1 MIGIGTG
8 AIALAGGAG
17 NWVARDPVAR
27 NAHLYLSPET
37 GRFAKSGEPAPF
49 SQMGAFTAAGTR
61 YQRNRNGALLSPV
74 GVDVPRLADYSTGD
88 RRWLMTGGY
97 ANECT
102 WSEDMT
108 AADWAE
114 TNGTEAFAGEILSPL
129 GLPCTKV
136 AVSGS
141 SGQLLRNNIPLSG
154 ATAGRT
160 YTWSMLVHVEDPNP
174 IQLAVYESGGVASTV
189 ITVDTV
195 FALLPGWNLISVTGT
210 VAENDRTQL
219 LLRVVGR
226 GVPFDCHMAASNCTQ
241 TPVVMPPIVTEN
253 SPVTSAPEYFKSDL
267 TGFDLSG
274 GFGAFF
280 HGTLHANHTLYD
292 RILDFGDAGGND
304 RYLLR
309 HQASQDELY
318 LVHQTNG
325 VSVGGVSTSYTLG
338 TEFKAALLFGAGADA
353 TVFILNGDVIGTLS
367 PASYDAP
374 VEMRV
379 ASNHDQSDNHPLWL
393 DTAALDVFAYD
404 RYSIAELQARTAA

>member
-8 AIALAGGAG
+8 AIALGAGAG

-27 NAHLYLSPET
+27 NAHLYFSPAT
-37 GRFAKSGEPAPF
+37 GRYARAGAPASF
-49 SQMGAFTAAGTR
+49 SQMGTFEAAGTR
-61 YQRNRNGALLSPV
+61 YQRNRNSPLLSPV

-160 YTWSMLVHVEDPNP
+160 YTWSMLIHVEDPNP
-174 IQLAVYESGGVASTV
+174 IQLAVYESGGVTSTV

-210 VAENDRTQL
+210 VSENDRTQL

-241 TPVVMPPIVTEN
+241 SPVVMPPIVTES
-253 SPVTSAPEYFKSDL
+253 SPVTSAPEFFSHDL
-267 TGFDLSG
+267 SGVDLSG
-274 GFGAFF
+274 GFGAFYEGALGAAAS
-280 HGTLHANHTLYD
+280 GTSPVVLNFSSNGTANLY
-292 RILDFGDAGGND
+292 ILRYQAGTGMLQLAYRSDAVTEHEIN
-304 RYLLR
+304 
-309 HQASQDELY
+309 
-318 LVHQTNG
+318 VP
-325 VSVGGVSTSYTLG
+325 YTLG
-338 TEFKAALLFGAGADA
+338 EPFKAAILVGAGGSGA
-353 TVFILNGDVIGTLS
+353 VFILNGTVFGDETTATYNAPNLFRIG
-367 PASYDAP
+367 ANAP
-374 VEMRV
+374 QTATVE
-379 ASNHDQSDNHPLWL
+379 ALH
-393 DTAALDVFAYD
+393 TAALDVFAYD
-404 RYSIAELQARTAA
+404 HYSITELQARTAA